1 MTPEELAALFKRRG
15 DFDDTRKNLLSDF
28 QNSTVGQQFTHQ
40 LSDILQSCID
50 EDPSLLQR
58 ERSEFHQLMVDRIT
72 KSTEYKKV
80 QQFVD
85 SLLQPAQYMSKI
97 ESTLMTIVKEQ
108 APVVEKEVAQDKDR
122 VTSSS
127 TSSTAKRNSL
137 HSLDSAKKEKGE
149 KLEKLASK
157 IPDKHTRVPE
167 SLPAKP
173 VLPSPPL
180 PSEASI
186 KKDMDTNIDEDDK
199 ESVTVQN
206 GSSDT
211 IDSSASP
218 RPKQLSS
225 QSPALRKKSSRSLG
239 SMHITPKKRNR
250 RQSADS
256 NSSLSSPPSSSEPD
270 SDVDDPMAEGGRAK
284 KVIKKAN
291 KDTDS
296 TGEADHGAFGN
307 HSLDSI
313 DTLSDPGVD
322 SSMDIDPVTSVKP
335 EPVEGKDVVMTTE
348 QESQK
353 PKADI
358 KDDSHLEPPTTEF
371 ITTSKADSPDATVK
385 KEQPSETYRSS
396 AKDASTSSPSTSG
409 TSTIKDSQKPTP
421 PSSHR
426 KEIELTSPKSFAQ
439 ADTHTT
445 AAPTKAQ
452 YCPSASQADSQTK

>member
-108 APVVEKEVAQDKDR
+108 APVVEKEAAQDKDR
-122 VTSSS
+122 ESLPS

-137 HSLDSAKKEKGE
+137 HSLDSTKKEKGE
-149 KLEKLASK
+149 KLEKSASK
-157 IPDKHTRVPE
+157 TLDKRARVPE
-167 SLPAKP
+167 SLPTKP
-173 VLPSPPL
+173 VLPSPSL
-180 PSEASI
+180 PSEVST
-186 KKDMDTNIDEDDK
+186 KKGVDTDIDEDDK
-199 ESVTVQN
+199 ENVTVQN

-211 IDSSASP
+211 IDSSDSP
-218 RPKQLSS
+218 RPKPL
-225 QSPALRKKSSRSLG
+225 
-239 SMHITPKKRNR
+239 
-250 RQSADS
+250 
-256 NSSLSSPPSSSEPD
+256 SSEPD
-270 SDVDDPMAEGGRAK
+270 SDIDDPMAEGGRAK

-291 KDTDS
+291 KDADP
-296 TGEADHGAFGN
+296 TGETDRGAFGN

-322 SSMDIDPVTSVKP
+322 LSMDVDPVTSIKP
-335 EPVEGKDVVMTTE
+335 EPVEGKDVEMTTE
-348 QESQK
+348 QEPQK
-353 PKADI
+353 PKTEI
-358 KDDSHLEPPTTEF
+358 KDNGHLEPPTTDS
-371 ITTSKADSPDATVK
+371 TTTPKANSPDTSVK
-385 KEQPSETYRSS
+385 KEHPSETSGDQTS
-396 AKDASTSSPSTSG
+396 AKDASHT
-409 TSTIKDSQKPTP
+409 
-421 PSSHR
+421 
-426 KEIELTSPKSFAQ
+426 
-439 ADTHTT
+439 DTHAT

-452 YCPSASQADSQTK
+452 YCPSASEADSQTKQQFNSKD